1 MLEVK
6 FKTSQKISDVL
17 IRCSQTI
24 LTMCQFMA
32 FRKNVMFDE
41 IALIQKER
49 SKNRYEFYREIAS
62 CYIKDDNKY
71 EYGK

>member
-1 MLEVK
+1 
-6 FKTSQKISDVL
+6 
-17 IRCSQTI
+17 
-24 LTMCQFMA
+24 MCQFMA